1 TITALIANALAQGK
15 TVLFVA
21 EKMAALEVV
30 QKRLEKIGIAPFC
43 LELHSNKARK
53 KAVLEQLRRATE
65 VTKEQPPEAYARRA
79 EQLSA
84 LRKELDAYAVALHR
98 RTPSGLSLYQL
109 VSRYETV
116 RDAEDLPPLPAPFAA
131 TATPALLDRQQSLL
145 EQLTAAARAVGHPAD
160 HPLEPVGS
168 EVYSQQL
175 KTALPPAI
183 SDYAAALERT
193 ASAAEQLAEALGEPA
208 PSTFSA
214 LRRMA
219 ETAAELV
226 LWQQL
231 PRVWAGEDCERR
243 LGDIAVMASQY
254 EKAAA
259 LRRDLAARWQEGFF
273 RLPGQQLFLSHS
285 ENAGKWLVPRT
296 MGLGRLS
303 RQVAAFA
310 KGTVDRAALGR
321 EFQKLAEYQEKKA
334 AGDALFARR
343 GQELDFLDK
352 GEQTD
357 WAEIARLV
365 ELARA
370 SALRLRTL
378 TGSDAARIRHGGV
391 PALGGPLADL
401 TAAWEQ
407 LLPAKNTLYQLLSVR
422 EHEGDGWADSQRRLC
437 ATLQDS
443 ADTLRDWIT
452 WNSAARE
459 AEEGGLQ
466 NVVAACRQGL
476 ALEALIPA
484 WQKNVCQAL
493 ITAAIA
499 ADPALDRFSGTVF
512 REKVEQLKRM
522 DSEII
527 SLTREELYCRLAAR
541 VPSFARE
548 AAQSSELGI
557 LQRAIRSGGRGV
569 SLRRIFEQLPTLLP
583 RLVPCLLMSPISA
596 AQYLE
601 PGREPF
607 DLVVFDEA
615 SQLPTCKAVG
625 ALARGREAVIVGD
638 PKQMPPTSFFA
649 TGTSEEEMSEMED
662 LESILDDCLALRLPE
677 SHLLWHYRSRH
688 ESLISFSNSR
698 FYENR
703 LFTFPSVNDRQS
715 KVTLRL
721 VDGVFERG
729 RSRHNRAEAE
739 AVVAEL
745 IRRSRDRE
753 LSRFSVGVVTFN
765 IPQQHLIDDLLA
777 EACRADPAL
786 EQWAFGGE
794 EPLFIKNLENVQGD
808 ERDVILFS
816 IGYGPDEE
824 GKVSMN
830 FGPLNR
836 DGGWRRLNVAVSRA
850 RQEMVVFSSMTP
862 DRINLSRT
870 GAEGVAALKAFLE
883 YAAGSRLALD
893 DNTARR
899 QRSRETGIARAICR
913 ELERRGYRTQQNVGR
928 SEFRVDIGVVDPRDE
943 DRYLL
948 GILLDGE
955 AYGSAR
961 TTRDREI
968 AQIAVLEGLGWQI
981 HRLFTMDWW
990 DNSKKELARILERL
1004 EQAELAADR
1013 PAPDAS
1019 EPPPP
1024 PPKTAEA
1031 KPAPR
1036 PQAVAPVY
1044 QPALLKEEL
1053 LTTEEFLLPARSA
1066 DIGRKV
1072 LQVIA
1077 QEAPVS
1083 EALLTRRLL
1092 QSCGIA
1098 RAGSRIQSRLAEL
1111 YHALGLK
1118 RTTGEGAIFYWR
1130 ADQDPAAYRL
1140 YRVAGSGE
1148 ARRELRDIPVQ
1159 ELRNAACT
1167 VLSEQFSMLPEDL
1180 LRETARK
1187 LGYTR
1192 LGGHV
1197 TAAITTALTL
1207 AREQGDITEAANG
1220 LLTLTEQG
1228 AARAAETAEAVEG
1241 TAGQEG
1247 QPQ

>member
-1 TITALIANALAQGK
+1 LTRTMLPLAVPSPQQVEDRLAAGGDLTVLPRLQEQGEAKPDWETLHQTGEVSGQLLAALEKNRLHSVLSQAELDRTLKELYRAARASLEENGANTLYLALGFLRWYEQGVQDKPRYAPLVLIPVELVRRSAAKGYVVRLRDDEPRFNITLTEMLRQNFDLDTGVADPLPQDEEGLDIAAVLAVVEQVVAQQPGWAVLPCACVGMFSFTQFVMWNDLRSRSDDLAQNKIVRSLMQGRLCWQANDMVIGDRVPEEGALLPLPADASQIYAISAACRGESFVLHGPPGMGKSQTITALIANALAQGK

-21 EKMAALEVV
+21 EKMAALQVV
-30 QKRLEKIGIAPFC
+30 EKRLDAIGLGPFC

-84 LRKELDAYAVALHR
+84 LRKELDAYAAALHR

-334 AGDALFARR
+334 AGDTLFARR

-391 PALGGPLADL
+391 PALGGPLAAL
-401 TAAWEQ
+401 AAAWEQ

-459 AEEGGLQ
+459 AEEG
-466 NVVAACRQGL
+466 
-476 ALEALIPA
+476 
-484 WQKNVCQAL
+484 
-493 ITAAIA
+493 
-499 ADPALDRFSGTVF
+499 
-512 REKVEQLKRM
+512 
-522 DSEII
+522 
-527 SLTREELYCRLAAR
+527 
-541 VPSFARE
+541 
-548 AAQSSELGI
+548 
-557 LQRAIRSGGRGV
+557 
-569 SLRRIFEQLPTLLP
+569 
-583 RLVPCLLMSPISA
+583 
-596 AQYLE
+596 
-601 PGREPF
+601 
-607 DLVVFDEA
+607 
-615 SQLPTCKAVG
+615 
-625 ALARGREAVIVGD
+625 
-638 PKQMPPTSFFA
+638 
-649 TGTSEEEMSEMED
+649 
-662 LESILDDCLALRLPE
+662 
-677 SHLLWHYRSRH
+677 
-688 ESLISFSNSR
+688 
-698 FYENR
+698 
-703 LFTFPSVNDRQS
+703 
-715 KVTLRL
+715 
-721 VDGVFERG
+721 
-729 RSRHNRAEAE
+729 
-739 AVVAEL
+739 
-745 IRRSRDRE
+745 
-753 LSRFSVGVVTFN
+753 
-765 IPQQHLIDDLLA
+765 
-777 EACRADPAL
+777 
-786 EQWAFGGE
+786 
-794 EPLFIKNLENVQGD
+794 
-808 ERDVILFS
+808 
-816 IGYGPDEE
+816 
-824 GKVSMN
+824 
-830 FGPLNR
+830 
-836 DGGWRRLNVAVSRA
+836 
-850 RQEMVVFSSMTP
+850 
-862 DRINLSRT
+862 
-870 GAEGVAALKAFLE
+870 
-883 YAAGSRLALD
+883 
-893 DNTARR
+893 
-899 QRSRETGIARAICR
+899 
-913 ELERRGYRTQQNVGR
+913 
-928 SEFRVDIGVVDPRDE
+928 
-943 DRYLL
+943 
-948 GILLDGE
+948 
-955 AYGSAR
+955 
-961 TTRDREI
+961 
-968 AQIAVLEGLGWQI
+968 
-981 HRLFTMDWW
+981 
-990 DNSKKELARILERL
+990 
-1004 EQAELAADR
+1004 
-1013 PAPDAS
+1013 
-1019 EPPPP
+1019 
-1024 PPKTAEA
+1024 
-1031 KPAPR
+1031 
-1036 PQAVAPVY
+1036 
-1044 QPALLKEEL
+1044 
-1053 LTTEEFLLPARSA
+1053 
-1066 DIGRKV
+1066 
-1072 LQVIA
+1072 
-1077 QEAPVS
+1077 
-1083 EALLTRRLL
+1083 
-1092 QSCGIA
+1092 
-1098 RAGSRIQSRLAEL
+1098 
-1111 YHALGLK
+1111 
-1118 RTTGEGAIFYWR
+1118 
-1130 ADQDPAAYRL
+1130 
-1140 YRVAGSGE
+1140 
-1148 ARRELRDIPVQ
+1148 
-1159 ELRNAACT
+1159 
-1167 VLSEQFSMLPEDL
+1167 
-1180 LRETARK
+1180 
-1187 LGYTR
+1187 
-1192 LGGHV
+1192 
-1197 TAAITTALTL
+1197 
-1207 AREQGDITEAANG
+1207 
-1220 LLTLTEQG
+1220 
-1228 AARAAETAEAVEG
+1228 
-1241 TAGQEG
+1241 
-1247 QPQ
+1247 